1 MEINFN
7 EIEQFIAENK
17 ENILRDIGRLVA
29 VPSIEGTP
37 EPEAP
42 FGKEPKRA
50 LMLGLQIAEELGLDT
65 KNCENYIGYAEI
77 LGEDKEKYIATITHL
92 DVVPVGEGWTKSPF
106 EMWEKDGYIIGRGV
120 MDDKGPSVVCLYA
133 LKYLK
138 EKNIPL
144 KYTLRALLGANEET
158 GMGDV
163 TYYLKNYPAPAF
175 AFSPDSNFPVCNGEK
190 GIYQGMIHSKTA
202 PEKVLE
208 ISGGM
213 AFNVI
218 PDKAEATLKFE
229 GEMPEKSAGVELE
242 KGEGVLKIKAYG
254 KAGHASM
261 PEGTINAIG
270 VLVNCI
276 LEHDL
281 CSESEK
287 EYFTVLKA
295 LHSASNGSGLG
306 VDADDKKFSP
316 LTIIGGMIGIKDGKF
331 YQSLDSRYPTN
342 TSGAQITETI
352 NSRFGSACECE
363 LIAEME
369 PFYAEPDSPEI
380 QTCINTYN
388 EITGEKAEL
397 YTMGGGTYARD
408 FPNAVSFG
416 PEHPERPHP
425 DWAGAVHCVDEG
437 ASVDE
442 LLESLKIYIA
452 TLIRLQGVE
461 L

>member
-29 VPSIEGTP
+29 VPSIEG
-37 EPEAP
+37 EPSEDAP
-42 FGKEPKRA
+42 FGTEPKKA
-50 LMLGLQIAEELGLDT
+50 LELGLKISEELGLSV

-77 LGEDKEKYIATITHL
+77 QGESEEYIATVTHL
-92 DVVPVGEGWTKSPF
+92 DVVPVGEGWTRSPF

-120 MDDKGPSVVCLYA
+120 MDDKGPSVLALYA

-138 EKNIPL
+138 DKKIPL
-144 KYTLRALLGANEET
+144 KYTVRALLGANEET

-163 TYYLKNYPAPAF
+163 AYYLKNYKAPIF

-190 GIYQGMIHSKTA
+190 GIYQGMIHSKCV
-202 PEKVLE
+202 PEKVIS

-218 PDKAEATLKFE
+218 PDKAVAVLKYEGALPAAAENIVLEQGEGTLKIT
-229 GEMPEKSAGVELE
+229 A
-242 KGEGVLKIKAYG
+242 AG

-261 PEGTINAIG
+261 PEGTLNANG
-270 VLVNCI
+270 VLINYI
-276 LEHDL
+276 LEHKL
-281 CSESEK
+281 CSEAEA
-287 EYFTVLKA
+287 EYFSVLKA
-295 LHSASNGSGLG
+295 LHSSSDGSGLG

-316 LTIIGGMIGIKDGKF
+316 LTIIGGMLGIKDEKF
-331 YQSLDSRYPTN
+331 FQSLDSRYPTN
-342 TSGAQITETI
+342 TSGAQITAII
-352 NSRFGSACECE
+352 NEKFGEHCECE

-369 PFYAEPDSPEI
+369 PFYIEPNSPEI

-388 EITGEKAEL
+388 EITGEHAEL

-416 PEHPERPHP
+416 PEHPERPQP
-425 DWAGAVHCVDEG
+425 SWVGAVHCVDEG
-437 ASVDE
+437 ACVAD
-442 LLESLKIYIA
+442 LLEALKIYIA